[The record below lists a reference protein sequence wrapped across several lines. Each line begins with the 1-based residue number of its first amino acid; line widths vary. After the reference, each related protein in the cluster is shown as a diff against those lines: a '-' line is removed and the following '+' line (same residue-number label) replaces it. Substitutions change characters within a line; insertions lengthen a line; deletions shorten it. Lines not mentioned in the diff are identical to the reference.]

1 MGLVLRGSTP
11 SLENGTP
18 VDEQAERKQMTIF
31 LIFLEDGEHQL
42 MSEYALSGRTNLFN
56 EEYN

>member
-11 SLENGTP
+11 SWENGKP
-18 VDEQAERKQMTIF
+18 GDEQAERKQMVIF

-42 MSEYALSGRTNLFN
+42 MSEYALSGRTNSFN

>member
-11 SLENGTP
+11 FWENGIP
-18 VDEQAERKQMTIF
+18 GDEQAERKQMTIF

-42 MSEYALSGRTNLFN
+42 MSEYALSGHTNLFN

>member
-11 SLENGTP
+11 FLENGTP
-18 VDEQAERKQMTIF
+18 ADEQAERKQMTIF

-42 MSEYALSGRTNLFN
+42 MSEYALSGHTNLFN

>member
-11 SLENGTP
+11 FWENGTP
-18 VDEQAERKQMTIF
+18 GDEQAERKQMTVF

-42 MSEYALSGRTNLFN
+42 MSGYALSEHTNLFN

>member
-1 MGLVLRGSTP
+1 
-11 SLENGTP
+11 
-18 VDEQAERKQMTIF
+18 MTIF

-42 MSEYALSGRTNLFN
+42 MSEYALSGHTNLFN